1 MTHRNEAKTAT
12 VKREG
17 WIVIVIQPVRG
28 LYGTCRAEMLHGIIF
43 ETAENA
49 RDSFVGVEEWSGYQ
63 VAKVEW
69 EE

>member
-1 MTHRNEAKTAT
+1 MTPRHEAKTAP

-17 WIVIVIQPVRG
+17 WIVIQPVRG
-28 LYGTCRAEMLHGIIF
+28 VYGTCYAEMLHGIIF

-49 RDSFVGVEEWSGYQ
+49 RDAFVGIEEWSGYQ